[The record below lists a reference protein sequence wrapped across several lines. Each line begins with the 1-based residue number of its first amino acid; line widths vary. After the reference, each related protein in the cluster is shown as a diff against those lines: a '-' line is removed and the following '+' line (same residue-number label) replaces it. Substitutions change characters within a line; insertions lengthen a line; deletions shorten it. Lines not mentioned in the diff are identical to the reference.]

1 MLVLVLVLSLGF
13 LGSVGALTC
22 KPNNT
27 CSDGEKY
34 YVANITGNT
43 ILKDIAPEGC
53 ISSKV
58 CQVAGKPFSLTTNN
72 CSETAKLTCCN
83 TSTVPAPSLSPGT
96 LRCCGDATCN
106 SKIKCNTAETI
117 CVQINISSQ
126 PLIHACATDNICDT
140 DFLSNSTCK
149 KTVGKRTEHQPAG
162 RTYAADARSRQTH
175 MMRGCASRTKSAH
188 FLSQDEQNPGKR
200 ARTPADS
207 PTVPSP
213 EAMADTAPTNPRELT
228 QNPLKKIWMPYK
240 NGLPENHIS
249 QRKVCMTNCPTL
261 IVTVGLPARGKTYIS
276 KKLTRYLNWIG
287 VPTKEFNVGQYRR
300 DFVKSYKSFEF
311 FHPDNEEGVR
321 IRMQCASAALNDV
334 RQYLTSG
341 GQVAVFDATNTTRE
355 RRDTILQFA
364 EQNGF
369 KVFFVESVCED
380 PDVIQEN
387 IVQVKLGSPDY
398 TNCNSDEAVEDFM
411 KRIKCYENSYEPL
424 DEALDR

>member
-149 KTVGKRTEHQPAG
+149 KVAAG
-162 RTYAADARSRQTH
+162 APTH
-175 MMRGCASRTKSAH
+175 LSIWSFH
-188 FLSQDEQNPGKR
+188 FLLI
-200 ARTPADS
+200 
-207 PTVPSP
+207 
-213 EAMADTAPTNPRELT
+213 M
-228 QNPLKKIWMPYK
+228 I
-240 NGLPENHIS
+240 
-249 QRKVCMTNCPTL
+249 TL
-261 IVTVGLPARGKTYIS
+261 IT
-276 KKLTRYLNWIG
+276 
-287 VPTKEFNVGQYRR
+287 F
-300 DFVKSYKSFEF
+300 
-311 FHPDNEEGVR
+311 
-321 IRMQCASAALNDV
+321 
-334 RQYLTSG
+334 
-341 GQVAVFDATNTTRE
+341 
-355 RRDTILQFA
+355 
-364 EQNGF
+364 
-369 KVFFVESVCED
+369 
-380 PDVIQEN
+380 
-387 IVQVKLGSPDY
+387 
-398 TNCNSDEAVEDFM
+398 
-411 KRIKCYENSYEPL
+411 
-424 DEALDR
+424 